1 MNAHGQRRAR
11 GFAIA
16 VAALLGAV
24 AAGGAAEPSKEA
36 AARGAGLYRVYCS
49 NCHGRGG
56 KGDGKLAAS
65 LVHAPADLT
74 RIAQRNGGVF
84 DPEKVY
90 AAVDGREEVAAHGER
105 EMPVW
110 GLSFRYPESE
120 EVQEPA
126 IRARLEDLVA
136 YLATLQEPA
145 EEEEEKQD

>member
-1 MNAHGQRRAR
+1 MNADAQRRAR
-11 GFAIA
+11 RFAVA
-16 VAALLGAV
+16 LAALLAAV
-24 AAGGAAEPSKEA
+24 AAGGAEPAEQA

-56 KGDGKLAAS
+56 KGDGKLASA

-84 DPEKVY
+84 DAEKVY
-90 AAVDGREEVAAHGER
+90 SFVDGREEVAAHGER

-120 EVQEPA
+120 QVQDPA
-126 IRARLEDLVA
+126 VRARLEDLVA

-145 EEEEEKQD
+145 KEQDEKP